1 MTTTTAPQRRTIA
14 EGIRQ
19 QMIDSK
25 RVIAWR
31 GDPDLLLGGFE
42 AATTTRDGCAH
53 PFARIDRAIA
63 AMNAS
68 ALFRRAGCIRAC
80 DSRGAR
86 EILHPVFVLVERD
99 AAGENGAWGGEGRP
113 HRRLKIRSRWAGG

>member
-99 AAGENGAWGGEGRP
+99 AAGENGAWGAKAGRTG
-113 HRRLKIRSRWAGG
+113 A